1 MLWLLFAAASSKLST
16 SSGGS
21 SHGSM
26 EDAKSAPRSPLK
38 KLTRLFRRQTSEPAN
53 SRSSGSKSSTETTT
67 ASVTESYQIFGRELS
82 DICTPDLPRPIIVS
96 MYISIS
102 YYKFVFQNI

>member
-53 SRSSGSKSSTETTT
+53 SRSSGSKSSTDTT

-96 MYISIS
+96 MFISIS
-102 YYKFVFQNI
+102 YYKFMFKNV